1 MMRASHG
8 QPTHE
13 SEADTMGEQQ
23 TRSTTPHVA
32 VAPELATAVDFEPLS
47 RGALIARGALGA
59 AALYGAVAAGPL
71 VRRAFAQSGG
81 GDVEI
86 LNFALTLEYL
96 EAAFYERALDDVDLG
111 SATREFAQT
120 ILDDENEHVDALA
133 ATIRDLGGKPAKA
146 PMVEFPFSDEA
157 AFLKLAQTLE
167 DTGVSAYDG
176 AAPAIRS
183 KELLSTAGSIVQ
195 VEARHA
201 ARVRLARNAPP
212 APNAFDPA
220 LKQGEVLKAIQPFL
234 AA

>member
-1 MMRASHG
+1 MG
-8 QPTHE
+8 QQHTQTATQPAAPGL
-13 SEADTMGEQQ
+13 EAVE
-23 TRSTTPHVA
+23 
-32 VAPELATAVDFEPLS
+32 FEPLS

-59 AALYGAVAAGPL
+59 AAVYGAVAAGPL
-71 VRRAFAQSGG
+71 VRRAFAQMGG

-96 EAAFYERALDDVDLG
+96 ESAFYEGALDEVDLSG
-111 SATREFAQT
+111 ETREFAQT
-120 ILDDENEHVDALA
+120 ILDDENEHVAALA
-133 ATIRDLGGKPAKA
+133 KTIKSLGGKAVAA
-146 PMVEFPFSDEA
+146 PMAKFPYSDEA
-157 AFLKLAQTLE
+157 AFLELAQTLE

-183 KELLSTAGSIVQ
+183 KELLATAGSIVQ

-201 ARVRLARNAPP
+201 ARVRLARNEPP

-220 LKQGEVLKAIQPFL
+220 LSQRQVLKAVQPFV

>member
-1 MMRASHG
+1 MG
-8 QPTHE
+8 QHRETN
-13 SEADTMGEQQ
+13 DT
-23 TRSTTPHVA
+23 PA
-32 VAPELATAVDFEPLS
+32 APELAAVADFEPLS

-71 VRRAFAQSGG
+71 VRRAFAQGGG

-96 EAAFYERALDDVDLG
+96 EAAFYERALDQVDLG
-111 SATREFAQT
+111 SETREFAQT
-120 ILDDENEHVDALA
+120 ILDDENEHVAALA
-133 ATIRDLGGKPAKA
+133 KTIDSLGGKAVKA
-146 PMVEFPFSDEA
+146 PMVEFPFSNEA

-176 AAPAIRS
+176 AAPAIES
-183 KELLSTAGSIVQ
+183 KELLATAGSIVQ

-220 LKQGEVLKAIQPFL
+220 LTQRAVLKAVQPFVVS
-234 AA
+234 